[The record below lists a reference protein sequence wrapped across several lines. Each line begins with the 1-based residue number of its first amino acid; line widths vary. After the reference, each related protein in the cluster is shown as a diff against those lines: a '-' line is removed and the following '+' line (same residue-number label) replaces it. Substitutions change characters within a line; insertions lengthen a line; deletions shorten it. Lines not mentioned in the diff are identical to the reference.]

1 MSAEK
6 FTPDMIWQRRLNS
19 SIIQKCLDLQRIL
32 GWSDAETFG
41 IMACYLSDALEAST
55 EQLNK
60 AMANQITAPI
70 EIVRDGKTERAVYL
84 GNAARE
90 MYEALRA
97 AEAILRLSNNDFSTN
112 DSGKFRNIT
121 LRSTHKEVLAAIAKA
136 EGRS

>member
-1 MSAEK
+1 MSTDK

-55 EQLNK
+55 KQLDR
-60 AMANQITAPI
+60 AMTNQIVSPI

-90 MYEALRA
+90 MYEALKVMLASAVPHPVEHPTMTA
-97 AEAILRLSNNDFSTN
+97 AWKI
-112 DSGKFRNIT
+112 GK
-121 LRSTHKEVLAAIAKA
+121 AALDKA